1 MLYKVKQKLYIMP
14 DYNKDSEVIRYK
26 ELTALEICLPLKRY
40 FWPEKKLVNI
50 IYLYTSPPPDKN

>member
-14 DYNKDSEVIRYK
+14 DYNKDSEVIKYK

-40 FWPEKKLVNI
+40 FWPEKKTGKHNI
-50 IYLYTSPPPDKN
+50 FVYKSTS